1 MIETSNGKIRRV
13 NESEI
18 LPEEFITFSS
28 GCIEMF
34 LWKIPRLSEHF
45 IYSNDDMIPM
55 VPMNQT
61 MFFNEFDIPIIQF
74 ETISNPLNTL
84 YDIHTLNNNMCINK
98 TFKNVGDF
106 SRSLRTLHTL
116 RPLTKTICD
125 RCFKEHEDFIYKS
138 LYKRR
143 SYNNFN
149 MDLFCLY
156 GLKNNLIINK
166 KLTYSFKFICMSS
179 KQLDELNR
187 LIHNNSYDLI
197 CFNDDIENLDV
208 YNKVIQKLNIIIKN
222 ALEGKR
228 GTRTIPKQHNIL
240 YNYPNI

>member
-1 MIETSNGKIRRV
+1 
-13 NESEI
+13 
-18 LPEEFITFSS
+18 
-28 GCIEMF
+28 
-34 LWKIPRLSEHF
+34 
-45 IYSNDDMIPM
+45 
-55 VPMNQT
+55 
-61 MFFNEFDIPIIQF
+61 
-74 ETISNPLNTL
+74 
-84 YDIHTLNNNMCINK
+84 MCINK

-125 RCFKEHEDFIYKS
+125 RCFKEHEDLIYKS

-179 KQLDELNR
+179 KQLDELDR
-187 LIHNNSYDLI
+187 LIHNNFYDLI

-222 ALEGKR
+222 TLKGKR
-228 GTRTIPKQHNIL
+228 GTHTILKQHNIL